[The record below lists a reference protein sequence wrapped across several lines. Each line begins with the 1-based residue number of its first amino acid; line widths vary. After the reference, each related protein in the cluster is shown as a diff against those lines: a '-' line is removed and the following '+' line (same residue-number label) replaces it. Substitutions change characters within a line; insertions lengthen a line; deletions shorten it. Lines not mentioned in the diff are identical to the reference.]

1 MEVLIGSWSRT
12 LQTLWVGAW
21 NQYHRHGAQCVRSDT
36 WIESSTDIC
45 MHEVVHKED
54 DQRLAFFEQDAKS
67 AELALDSMYFDE
79 VVDPAPGD
87 QWGKFYFPT
96 YIDTPVVGATIWR
109 SVLVLL
115 RLGAKFHPY
124 F

>member
-1 MEVLIGSWSRT
+1 MI
-12 LQTLWVGAW
+12 
-21 NQYHRHGAQCVRSDT
+21 
-36 WIESSTDIC
+36 
-45 MHEVVHKED
+45 HEVVHKED

-79 VVDPAPGD
+79 EVDPAPGD

-96 YIDTPVVGATIWR
+96 YIDTPVVGATTWR
-109 SVLVLL
+109 SVLVLP
-115 RLGAKFHPY
+115 RAKFHPY